1 MIEFVIEKLVEYP
14 VLNIINHNI
23 SNLGNPYFSTG
34 QNLLKKKLGKDQ
46 YWQKL
51 LRKIMIKYRYWQ
63 NQLTKAF

>member
-34 QNLLKKKLGKDQ
+34 QNLLKKNWEKINIGKS
-46 YWQKL
+46 Y
-51 LRKIMIKYRYWQ
+51 
-63 NQLTKAF
+63 